1 MPAVAIAAALAVV
14 LVLAVVAPVVVVKV
28 VVVKAV
34 DVAVEA
40 IQKDF
45 QISGT
50 LFHLEV
56 VWQEK

>member
-14 LVLAVVAPVVVVKV
+14 LVLAVVAPV